1 MNVYKRP
8 LFKRQ
13 GGSIRVPV
21 PTPPVAMRATPR
33 RMPGSNRRGIGQLMA
48 DVAGKINM
56 ESAPGN
62 PNRMGQ
68 GLGNIMMAR
77 QGGAVQKLAN
87 GGSLTEQYYEENRP
101 FFEKIL
107 GTSQEDRDAA
117 QRRFFSEQAMTG
129 GLNLARGAGG
139 QGNLASQLAT
149 VILPAVAGYSN
160 LQAGFDAA
168 DDQVNLAAFQSADAR
183 ANAEREQKLKS
194 DAKLA
199 ELQEQGRIKREE
211 QEYGFQLKDRELNQK
226 YIYDMT
232 VKNLENKYKD
242 KPFEA
247 FAAFGPDGT
256 QLGIINAKDTSQS
269 FEDQLGLGEDYPEE
283 IKYTK
288 IPDAPAAKD
297 PEYNVLVDS
306 KGNIKSGAFN
316 FNDAADL
323 RAMQERMSATGF
335 IPLGVDDAVAGV
347 RPSAPS
353 ASNIKVLSGFKDGSS
368 KTFDTSTPAGST
380 AYQAAIIIPGVYEA
394 DLEPP
399 GSLQMTPAF
408 ASGFLATDDIRTGV
422 ETGEISNEDL
432 AITNRAI
439 QMNTRPRPVSRI
451 NPQTALPET
460 IYVPTTLEEPWE
472 DAIIAGYN
480 RGLNITVP
488 DYLKDR
494 LGTPPSETTP
504 PVSEVTTPPVS
515 EVIPEVSLDGT
526 SQSVPDGSVVS
537 PVATDFTLADQE
549 VIDEIP
555 DATIGAVDST
565 FVDWNPADSFGSQ
578 AQADAFINRTVPKV
592 INFFTGLEYGAGSPE
607 EIRAESALNS
617 INAFILETLFSS
629 GADGTNR
636 MGRDERELFYD
647 LVPGPGEPAERA
659 AGKYEDFVREFTQ
672 RIDNKKTELAQP
684 QGSFTAKQKI
694 RQQIVALESRR
705 QQIAEVAAAI
715 RSGISGRGPVSETDL
730 QGMQDQYIR
739 GPAVRN

>member
-87 GGSLTEQYYEENRP
+87 GGSPTEQYYEESRP
-101 FFEKIL
+101 LFEKIL

-129 GLNLARGAGG
+129 GLNLVRGAGG

-149 VILPAVAGYSN
+149 VFEPTAKAYSN
-160 LQAGFDAA
+160 MLAGFDAV
-168 DDQVNLAAFQSADAR
+168 DDQVNLATLQSADAR
-183 ANAEREQKLKS
+183 ANAERDQKLKS
-194 DAKLA
+194 AAKLA

-211 QEYGFQLKDRELNQK
+211 QDYGFQLKDRELNQK

-247 FAAFGPDGT
+247 LAAFGPDGT
-256 QLGIINAKDTSQS
+256 QLGVVNAKDTSQS
-269 FEDQLGLGEDYPEE
+269 YKDQLELPDDFSGQ

-288 IPDAPAAKD
+288 LPDAPAAKD

-306 KGNIKSGAFN
+306 EGNIKSGAFN
-316 FNDAADL
+316 FNDAADR

-335 IPLGVDDAVAGV
+335 IPLGVDDAIAGV

-353 ASNIKVLSGFKDGSS
+353 AANIIGLGFPDGRRE
-368 KTFDTSTPAGST
+368 TFDLSTPAGSA
-380 AYQAAIIIPGVYEA
+380 AYQEALKTSGVFELDLKAPGA
-394 DLEPP
+394 LE
-399 GSLQMTPAF
+399 MTPAF
-408 ASGFLATDDIRTGV
+408 ASGFLATDSIRKGV
-422 ETGEISNEDL
+422 ETAEISKEDL
-432 AITNRAI
+432 AIANRAI
-439 QMNTRPRPVSRI
+439 QMNTKMIPVSRI
-451 NPQTALPET
+451 NPDTAMVET
-460 IYVPTTLEEPWE
+460 NYVPTKLEKPWE

-480 RGLNITVP
+480 LGLDINVP
-488 DYLKDR
+488 AYLEER
-494 LGTPPSETTP
+494 LGTPPSVTSP
-504 PVSEVTTPPVS
+504 PGP
-515 EVIPEVSLDGT
+515 EVIPEESLDGT
-526 SQSVPDGSVVS
+526 LQSVPDGSVVS
-537 PVATDFTLADQE
+537 PAATNFTPADKE
-549 VIDEIP
+549 IIDKIP

-565 FVDWNPADSFGSQ
+565 FVDWNPADSFGTQ

-629 GADGTNR
+629 GADGDKR
-636 MGRDERELFYD
+636 MGQDERELFYP

-659 AGKYEDFVREFTQ
+659 AGKYENFVTEFTQ
-672 RIDNKKTELAQP
+672 RIANKQAELALP
-684 QGSFTAKQKI
+684 QGSFTAQQKI

-730 QGMQDQYIR
+730 KGMEEQYIK